1 MGSLTLVDRRGKFT
15 EEVVDFPNEYAKED
29 YLTAEEKASEKRLG
43 IDKYLSVDERIVI
56 KLKKESKLLNSQ
68 KYAHNYPHCW
78 RTDKPVLYYPLDSWF
93 VKVTAIKDRMVELNK
108 TIYWKPAATGTGRFG
123 HWLENLQDWNL
134 SRSRYWGIPLPI
146 WRNESGTI
154 QKCIGSL
161 SELQS
166 EIDKANHKLGLQQSL
181 PKDIHR
187 PYIDEIILV
196 DDANGER
203 LVRELDLIDVWFDSG
218 SMPYAQF
225 HYPMEQKSLDGIF
238 PLILLLKV

>member
-1 MGSLTLVDRRGKFT
+1 MTCASQKYGIGSLTLVDRRGKFT
-15 EEVVDFPNEYAKED
+15 EEVVDFPNEYVKED
-29 YLTAEEKASEKRLG
+29 YLTAEEKASEKARLG

-181 PKDIHR
+181 PKIFT
-187 PYIDEIILV
+187 
-196 DDANGER
+196 
-203 LVRELDLIDVWFDSG
+203 DLI
-218 SMPYAQF
+218 SMRSF
-225 HYPMEQKSLDGIF
+225 
-238 PLILLLKV
+238 